1 MLKDLWDWIVDS
13 RELLVW
19 HQDSPGMIVVVRR
32 NRFTRLWAPKEFSM
46 VGEKH
51 LNESSSR

>member
-1 MLKDLWDWIVDS
+1 MTALKDFWDWVVDY
-13 RELLVW
+13 RDLLVW

-32 NRFTRLWAPKEFSM
+32 SRFTRLWAPKEFSM

-51 LNESSSR
+51 L